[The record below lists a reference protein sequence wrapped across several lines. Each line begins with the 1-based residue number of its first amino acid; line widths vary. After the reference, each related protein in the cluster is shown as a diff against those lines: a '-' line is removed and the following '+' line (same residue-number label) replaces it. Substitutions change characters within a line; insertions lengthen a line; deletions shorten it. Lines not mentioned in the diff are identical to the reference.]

1 MLLWLLCNITFAGTC
16 KNSVLKDTRVR
27 SFSAQ
32 CTQSPA
38 SSWYEIKQLDF
49 QSIIWD
55 AFPPLL
61 ETWVLMCVSTTR
73 FTKRSPMSSWSV
85 CFPCWDP
92 QQALKWSL
100 KATLHIKLNFS
111 HFLLTSCIIVIDSKD
126 HYIFIYRHS
135 GAIKLLGNYSMIKI
149 MMRHCGKLIYY
160 IFLLRAE

>member
-16 KNSVLKDTRVR
+16 KNSGLKDTRVR

-55 AFPPLL
+55 AFSPLL

-73 FTKRSPMSSWSV
+73 FTKRSPMSSWFV

-92 QQALKWSL
+92 QQALKQRYILNW
-100 KATLHIKLNFS
+100 TLVI
-111 HFLLTSCIIVIDSKD
+111 SCIIVIDSKD
-126 HYIFIYRHS
+126 HYIFIYTHS
-135 GAIKLLGNYSMIKI
+135 GAIKLLGNYSMIII

-160 IFLLRAE
+160 IFFAKSWIRG